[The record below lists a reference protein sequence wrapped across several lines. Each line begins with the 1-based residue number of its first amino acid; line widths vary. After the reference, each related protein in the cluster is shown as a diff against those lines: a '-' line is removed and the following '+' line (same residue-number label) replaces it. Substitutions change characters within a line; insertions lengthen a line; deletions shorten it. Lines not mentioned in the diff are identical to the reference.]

1 MQNIFQIELPFFQ
14 IELPMPFTQL
24 RKRFLLANSLL
35 CSLLLLSGTV
45 IAEVNS
51 VFVSSTLDPNAI
63 IITEVDIIFI
73 YDEETLSNLPDTKSA
88 WYSNKR
94 QFTRDAGD
102 KLDIVNVFI
111 PQGFDSEMASL
122 PARRA
127 DALKVVVYAYHDD
140 SKATP
145 RDVTQTANVL
155 VEIDPFGIRV
165 SSRD

>member
-1 MQNIFQIELPFFQ
+1 MFRKQFLSAFAILGSIF
-14 IELPMPFTQL
+14 
-24 RKRFLLANSLL
+24 
-35 CSLLLLSGTV
+35 LLSGSVT
-45 IAEVNS
+45 AEVNS
-51 VFVSSTLDPNAI
+51 VFISSTLDPNAI

-73 YDEETLSNLPDTKSA
+73 YDAETASNLPDTKSA

-94 QFTRDAGD
+94 KFTSDAGA
-102 KLDIVNVFI
+102 KIDIVNIFI
-111 PQGFDSEMASL
+111 PQGFDSEMTSL

-140 SKATP
+140 SKAAP
-145 RDVTQTANVL
+145 RDITGTANVL

>member
-1 MQNIFQIELPFFQ
+1 MRINKFLSASCLFF
-14 IELPMPFTQL
+14 
-24 RKRFLLANSLL
+24 FLFFV
-35 CSLLLLSGTV
+35 SGTSL
-45 IAEVNS
+45 AEVES
-51 VFVSSTLDPNAI
+51 VFISSTLDPNAI
-63 IITEVDIIFI
+63 IITEVDVIFI
-73 YDEETLSNLPDTKSA
+73 YDTETVANLPSTKSA

-94 QFTRDAGD
+94 RFTADAGE
-102 KLDIVNVFI
+102 KMDIVNVFI

-127 DALKVVVYAYHDD
+127 EALKVVVYAYHDD

-145 RDVTQTANVL
+145 RDITEVNNVL

>member
-1 MQNIFQIELPFFQ
+1 M
-14 IELPMPFTQL
+14 L
-24 RKRFLLANSLL
+24 RKQFLSTCAIF
-35 CSLLLLSGTV
+35 CSLFSLSGNV
-45 IAEVNS
+45 LAEVNS
-51 VFVSSTLDPNAI
+51 VFISSTLDPNAI
-63 IITEVDIIFI
+63 IITEVDVIFI
-73 YDEETLSNLPDTKSA
+73 YDAETASNLPDTKSA

-94 QFTRDAGD
+94 RFTSDAGD
-102 KLDIVNVFI
+102 KMDIVNIFI

-140 SKATP
+140 SKATA
-145 RDVTQTANVL
+145 RDITDTTNVL

>member
-1 MQNIFQIELPFFQ
+1 MRIN
-14 IELPMPFTQL
+14 
-24 RKRFLLANSLL
+24 RFLLPSTLFCLLFFASESSL
-35 CSLLLLSGTV
+35 
-45 IAEVNS
+45 AEVES
-51 VFVSSTLDPNAI
+51 VFIQSTLDPNAI
-63 IITEVDIIFI
+63 IITEVDVIFI
-73 YDEETLSNLPDTKSA
+73 YDEETAAKLPTTKSA

-94 QFTRDAGD
+94 RFTADAGE
-102 KLDIVNVFI
+102 KMDIVNVFI

-145 RDVTQTANVL
+145 RDITETGNVL
-155 VEIDPFGIRV
+155 VQIDPFGIRV